1 MMYGVILKYMG
12 KNRVDE
18 LLQEI
23 KFFNDLSEVLEN
35 LRIYYVEFLVGYGVL
50 WGDISEEE
58 HRELMLAKS

>member
-1 MMYGVILKYMG
+1 MYGVILKYMG

>member
-1 MMYGVILKYMG
+1 MYGVILKYMG
-12 KNRVDE
+12 KNRIDE